1 MNSFQKLKRKNRRRR
16 KKRKTTALAATGPSA
31 ASSLTQITSHSN
43 QQYEKPDAHAGAAHK
58 TFRPDQVL
66 LDLT

>member
-1 MNSFQKLKRKNRRRR
+1 MKLKRKRKNRRRRR

-43 QQYEKPDAHAGAAHK
+43 QQYEKPDAHAGAAHE